1 VAAGVFAPGHLG
13 ELTQFAPFELVDDIL
28 EQTRAVQR
36 RLRDL
41 PSRAGVYFLLALGLF
56 PGLGYR
62 QVWAK
67 LTAGLEG
74 LAVPDPS
81 EKALRDLRRRLG
93 PAPLKV
99 LTITKFPS
107 QGPAAI
113 R

>member
-1 VAAGVFAPGHLG
+1 LTAQSAIATFTRTVTVAAGVFAPGHLG

-41 PSRAGVYFLLALGLF
+41 PSRAGVYFVLALGLF
-56 PGLGYR
+56 PGLGYG

-67 LTAGLEG
+67 LTAGLRDLPG
-74 LAVPDPS
+74 LAV
-81 EKALRDLRRRLG
+81 ARRRRGAAG
-93 PAPLKV
+93 PAGGWARP
-99 LTITKFPS
+99 
-107 QGPAAI
+107 